1 MINGKFRFLNL
12 SLGCALLLSGMFASS
27 SMCGPAYGQDS
38 YQQLEQMLDNVAPA
52 PLTQVN
58 QGNSGSF
65 AGSAQFSNSKQF
77 NTPNAKPF
85 MQPGA
90 SGFRPPNSPL
100 KRAANFLGGAGANT
114 ANTAAATTQAA
125 SKASLFQSMFG
136 DGAAAGNGSSSGPG
150 GNGAGKS
157 NMYRAQTQ
165 AGVAHNAYVRSCYG
179 DHYSRSQAADQ
190 AYYAAGQARYEANCA
205 YSKISSS
212 DPYSSQYASSARAH
226 ANAANADYYRARS
239 NADSNWNP

>member
-1 MINGKFRFLNL
+1 MKNGKYCSLNL
-12 SLGCALLLSGMFASS
+12 SLGCALLLNGMTGPL
-27 SMCGPAYGQDS
+27 CGPAYSQDS
-38 YQQLEQMLDNVAPA
+38 YQQLEQMLNNVAPA

-58 QGNSGSF
+58 QGNNNNGSF
-65 AGSAQFSNSKQF
+65 AGSAQFTTPNSK
-77 NTPNAKPF
+77 PF
-85 MQPGA
+85 LQPGA

-100 KRAANFLGGAGANT
+100 KRAVNFLGGAGANT

-125 SKASLFQSMFG
+125 SKASLFQSIFG
-136 DGAAAGNGSSSGPG
+136 DGATDSGASSSPG
-150 GNGAGKS
+150 GTGAGRS

-179 DHYSRSQAADQ
+179 DHYSRSQAADE
-190 AYYAAGQARYEANCA
+190 AYYAAGQARYEADCA

-212 DPYSSQYASSARAH
+212 DPYSSQYASKARAY

-239 NADSNWNP
+239 NADSNWSP